1 LFFFILHAEIGNTMQ
16 LYSDVLILFKP
27 YLEYM

>member
-1 LFFFILHAEIGNTMQ
+1 MQ